1 MLPHVSVSCLYFVHI
16 CKEAAL
22 LRVQLCAHLP
32 ERHHFVQP
40 SFLLTFGIV
49 HLTLSDPVSDTT
61 QLLSLLDT

>member
-49 HLTLSDPVSDTT
+49 HMERLEVRN
-61 QLLSLLDT
+61 